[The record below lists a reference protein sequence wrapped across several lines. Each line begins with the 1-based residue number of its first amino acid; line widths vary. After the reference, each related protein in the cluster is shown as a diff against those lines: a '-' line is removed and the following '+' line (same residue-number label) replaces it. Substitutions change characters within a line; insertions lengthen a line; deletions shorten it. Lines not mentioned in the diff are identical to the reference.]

1 MLLLLEAFG
10 KHFKAF
16 GKHFKA
22 FGKHLKALGKHFHS
36 IWKHFGK
43 HFGSIS
49 EAFGLKSAFWKNAL
63 EKFRVCAVVKKYR
76 FWLCSVVLATTGLL
90 ESFWKH
96 LESFWKHIASKMRI
110 MGSNNSKVCNNK
122 AFGNMFRM
130 YTLGVWSG
138 HMLQDKEK
146 LCSVLLGF

>member
-1 MLLLLEAFG
+1 MY
-10 KHFKAF
+10 
-16 GKHFKA
+16 
-22 FGKHLKALGKHFHS
+22 FHS

-49 EAFGLKSAFWKNAL
+49 EAFCLKSTFL
-63 EKFRVCAVVKKYR
+63 EKCAGKIRVCAVVKQCR

-96 LESFWKHIASKMRI
+96 LESFWKHIASKMTI

-130 YTLGVWSG
+130 YTLGVLTG
-138 HMLQDKEK
+138 HVLQDKQS